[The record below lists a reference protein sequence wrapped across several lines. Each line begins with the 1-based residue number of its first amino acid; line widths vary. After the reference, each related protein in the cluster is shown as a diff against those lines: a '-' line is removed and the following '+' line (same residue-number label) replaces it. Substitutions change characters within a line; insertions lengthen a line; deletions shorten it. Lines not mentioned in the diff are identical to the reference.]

1 MANTLEL
8 LEQLNI
14 EFTDIDKE
22 FNDFLSD
29 STVNASSF
37 NIFLKSLNA
46 YSVDTNT
53 TMEMM
58 TGEDDK
64 QKDYP
69 NAIPVIDEVVD
80 PIKDEVNKSTT
91 IVNTN
96 GEV

>member
-8 LEQLNI
+8 LEQLNT

-29 STVNASSF
+29 STVNA
-37 NIFLKSLNA
+37 NTYNTFLKSLKA

>member
-1 MANTLEL
+1 MTNTLEL
-8 LEQLNI
+8 LEQLNT

-37 NIFLKSLNA
+37 NTFLKSLNA

-58 TGEDDK
+58 IGEDDK

>member
-8 LEQLNI
+8 LEQLNT
-14 EFTDIDKE
+14 EFIDIDKE

-37 NIFLKSLNA
+37 NTFLKSLNA

>member
-8 LEQLNI
+8 LEQLNT
-14 EFTDIDKE
+14 EFTDINKE

-29 STVNASSF
+29 STVNA
-37 NIFLKSLNA
+37 NTYNTFLKSLQA

-91 IVNTN
+91 TVNTN

>member
-8 LEQLNI
+8 LEQLNT

-37 NIFLKSLNA
+37 NTFLKSLNA

>member
-8 LEQLNI
+8 LEQLNT

-37 NIFLKSLNA
+37 NTFLKSLNA
-46 YSVDTNT
+46 QSVYTNT

>member
-8 LEQLNI
+8 LEQLNT
-14 EFTDIDKE
+14 EFADIDKA

-37 NIFLKSLNA
+37 NTFLKSLNA

-80 PIKDEVNKSTT
+80 PIKEEVNKSTT

>member
-1 MANTLEL
+1 MADILEL
-8 LEQLNI
+8 LEQLNT
-14 EFTDIDKE
+14 EFKDIDKE
-22 FNDFLSD
+22 FDDFLND
-29 STVNASSF
+29 PTINASSF
-37 NIFLKSLNA
+37 NTFLKSLNA

-80 PIKDEVNKSTT
+80 PIKHDVNKSTT

>member
-14 EFTDIDKE
+14 EFTDINKE
-22 FNDFLSD
+22 FDNFLNEPM
-29 STVNASSF
+29 VNASSF
-37 NIFLKSLNA
+37 NTFLKSLNA
-46 YSVDTNT
+46 YSIDTNT

-64 QKDYP
+64 QDDYP

>member
-8 LEQLNI
+8 LEQLNT

-22 FNDFLSD
+22 FNDFLNE

-37 NIFLKSLNA
+37 NTFLKSLNA